1 MSKYTRQ
8 YTKFLRPEKR
18 IPRSEIRPRNI
29 YRIVTY
35 KGGQPANKQGE
46 DARYVFAL
54 GIIHGKLHCI
64 KINNIVPLH
73 FTQLIGGLRD
83 KRIPLSSDLR
93 LELMLKK
100 YSKDGSQLFTS
111 KIKNNA
117 KVYSRKLANY
127 RTYHLEN
134 ITNVFEIRFEQE
146 VLEALFGEKTTPPE
160 KREILKDEQADLDEG
175 NTNSLIE

>member
-35 KGGQPANKQGE
+35 KGGEPPNKQGE

-54 GIIHGKLHCI
+54 GIIDGKLHCI

-73 FTQLIGGLRD
+73 FTQLVGSLRD
-83 KRIPLSSDLR
+83 KRLPLSSDLK
-93 LELMLKK
+93 LEMMLKK
-100 YSKDGSQLFTS
+100 YNRDGSSLFTS
-111 KIKNNA
+111 KIKNNPR
-117 KVYSRKLANY
+117 VYSRKLANY
-127 RTYHLEN
+127 RTYTLKN

-146 VLEALFGEKTTPPE
+146 VLEALF
-160 KREILKDEQADLDEG
+160 L
-175 NTNSLIE
+175 SLIHI

>member
-73 FTQLIGGLRD
+73 FTQLIGSLRD
-83 KRIPLSSDLR
+83 KRLPTI
-93 LELMLKK
+93 
-100 YSKDGSQLFTS
+100 F
-111 KIKNNA
+111 
-117 KVYSRKLANY
+117 
-127 RTYHLEN
+127 
-134 ITNVFEIRFEQE
+134 
-146 VLEALFGEKTTPPE
+146 
-160 KREILKDEQADLDEG
+160 
-175 NTNSLIE
+175 